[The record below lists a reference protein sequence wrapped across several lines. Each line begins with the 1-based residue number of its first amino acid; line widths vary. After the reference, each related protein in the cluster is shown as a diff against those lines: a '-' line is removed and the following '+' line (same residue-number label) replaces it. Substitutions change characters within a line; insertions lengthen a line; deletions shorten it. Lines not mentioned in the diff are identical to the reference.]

1 MVPGLPPGAAR
12 ARCGGMLEP
21 GDEAPDFVEQACD
34 GTTVRLRDLRGKR
47 VLLWFYPRADTPG

>member
-1 MVPGLPPGAAR
+1 MA
-12 ARCGGMLEP
+12 GGMLKP